1 MYKIIK
7 EVLIMYIV
15 LFDSYIRTKKGLLP
29 FYEESF
35 VDEAHDQELI
45 WFHESYGC
53 MKLYRLHQADDT
65 TFIAEDLKR
74 MCSTSHP
81 NWGRYS
87 EHPELAIQG

>member
-1 MYKIIK
+1 MFT
-7 EVLIMYIV
+7 V
-15 LFDSYIRTKKGLLP
+15 LFDSFLRTKKGTLLP
-29 FYEESF
+29 YYEESF

-74 MCSTSHP
+74 MCFTSNP
-81 NWGRYS
+81 NWGRYLK
-87 EHPELAIQG
+87 HPELALQRRNEGA